1 MKARQILMVVILVV
15 LLLASA
21 GLYGDVS
28 TLLATARDFGWWVAV
43 PSLAL
48 AFLNYMIRFGKWHY
62 FLHASELPIPVR
74 ISFPVFLAG
83 LSMSVTPGKV
93 GEVLKCYL
101 LKQISDSPASR
112 TFPVVL
118 AERLTDLLA
127 VVLLAAYGVTSLGV
141 GFDVLAVAVGMCG
154 IIVMLA
160 VWRRGFRW
168 VLGLAS
174 WIPMVRRRRD
184 ELLSMQES
192 LARMVGWKPM
202 LAGTTISVVAWFAEC
217 VAFYLI
223 LGAAGSSV
231 SLANAVFAYSL
242 GTVAGA
248 VTMLPGGLVA
258 TEASMVGLLERVL
271 GCCSASQAIT
281 AVLVVR
287 LCTLWFSVVVGAIAL
302 RTVQRMNVRM

>member
-1 MKARQILMVVILVV
+1 MKARQFLVVVILVV
-15 LLLASA
+15 LLLAGA
-21 GLYGDVS
+21 GLYGDVT
-28 TLLATARDFGWWVAV
+28 TLLATARDFGWWVVLPA
-43 PSLAL
+43 LTL
-48 AFLNYMIRFGKWHY
+48 AFLNYLIRFGKWHY
-62 FLHASELPIPVR
+62 FLHAGELPIPIRV
-74 ISFPVFLAG
+74 SFPVFLAG

-101 LKQISDSPASR
+101 LKQICDSPASR

-127 VVLLAAYGVTSLGV
+127 VVALAAYGVTSLGV
-141 GFDVLAVAVGMCG
+141 GLDVLAAAVSMCG
-154 IIVMLA
+154 VIVVFA

-174 WIPMVRRRRD
+174 WIPFVRKRSED
-184 ELLSMQES
+184 LLSMQES
-192 LARMVGWKPM
+192 LAGMVGWKPM
-202 LAGTTISVVAWFAEC
+202 LTGIAISVVAWFAEC

-223 LGAAGSSV
+223 LGAAGSAV

-287 LCTLWFSVVVGAIAL
+287 LCTLWFSVVLGAVAL
-302 RTVQRMNVRM
+302 RWVRRMNVRM